1 MSGIFEQMTQM
12 DHEQI
17 VHYYDSKTGL
27 KAIVGIHDRTLGP
40 ALGGTRVWNYNNES
54 EALFDVLRLSRGMT
68 YKNAVAELELGGGK
82 AVIMLDKSI
91 KKTNDMMVAY
101 GKLVESLSGKYITA
115 EDVGM
120 TTADIEIIAEQTSFV
135 MGRSKG
141 KGGLG
146 TPSPLTAWGTYLGIK
161 AACKVAY
168 GTDSLENKTIALQG
182 TGHVGLALIQLLKK
196 ENCHIYANDYYPERL
211 SKVCKTYAIKPLGLD
226 EIYDFPADIYAPCA
240 LGATI
245 NDKTLDK
252 LKCKIIAGCANN
264 QLEDE
269 ERHGTMCIQK
279 DILYVPDF
287 IINCGGVVKIYAEYK
302 GFGMDWAKKHTET
315 IYPKVVS
322 ILKEAVNNKVNS
334 QTLAINLAKHYI
346 EKTKIVK

>member
-1 MSGIFEQMTQM
+1 MPGIFEQMTQM

-17 VHYYDSKTGL
+17 VHYRDSKTGL

-40 ALGGTRVWNYNNES
+40 ALGGARVWTYKNES
-54 EALFDVLRLSRGMT
+54 DALFDVLRLSRGMT
-68 YKNAVAELELGGGK
+68 YKNAVAELRLGGGK
-82 AVIMLDKSI
+82 AVIILGEGM
-91 KKTNDMMVAY
+91 KKTKDMMVAY

-120 TTADIEIIAEQTSFV
+120 TTEDIEVIAQQTSFV
-135 MGRSKG
+135 MGRSEG

-168 GTDSLENKTIALQG
+168 GTDSLENKTVALQG
-182 TGHVGLALIQLLKK
+182 TGHVGVALIQLLQQ

-211 SKVCKTYAIKPLGLD
+211 SEVCKTYTIKPLGLD

-245 NDKTLDK
+245 NDKTLSR
-252 LKCKIIAGCANN
+252 LKCRIIAGCANN

-269 ERHGTMCIQK
+269 ERHGTMCIQQG
-279 DILYVPDF
+279 ILYVPDF
-287 IINCGGVVKIYAEYK
+287 IINCGGVVKVYAEYK
-302 GFGMDWAKKHTET
+302 GFDMDWAKKHTET
-315 IYPKVVS
+315 IYTKVIS
-322 ILKEAVNNKVNS
+322 ILTEAIDKKANS
-334 QTLAINLAKHYI
+334 QTLAINLAKRYI
-346 EKTKIVK
+346 EKAKNG